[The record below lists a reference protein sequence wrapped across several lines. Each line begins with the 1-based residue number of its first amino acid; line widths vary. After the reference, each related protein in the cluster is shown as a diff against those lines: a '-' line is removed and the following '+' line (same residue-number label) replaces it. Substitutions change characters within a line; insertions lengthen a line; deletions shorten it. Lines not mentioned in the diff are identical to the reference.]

1 MRHAICRRARLAAA
15 AAAIVFGISLGA
27 GAAEKAPTP
36 PEILAAGRCDRACLR
51 DLTDQVFAAL
61 AAHDASRLP
70 LRADVRYT
78 ENGQTLRLNDGLWQ
92 TADGVSSSYAMYMQ
106 DAASGSAAFMGAI
119 QESGRTAMM
128 TLRLQVDGRK
138 ISQLEVVIARTSGAG
153 GGGFG
158 GGSYSDVKTLPV
170 FDEILAPAQRRSREQ
185 LIATANSY
193 FEGLEQATGKVT
205 PFEPAC
211 QRRENGS
218 ITANN
223 PAATNAMS
231 KLSCGA
237 QFDTGFSPFITE
249 VRGRRFELVD
259 EERGLVLAF
268 LSFDHSGRIKS
279 VKRTD
284 GTIAKVPAPFDTP
297 YTFLIAEVFKVRDGR
312 IAQVEAVLLPTPYG
326 MPSGW

>member
-1 MRHAICRRARLAAA
+1 MDYWVRILVRTVAVATVLVGA
-15 AAAIVFGISLGA
+15 GA
-27 GAAEKAPTP
+27 GAADKAPTP
-36 PEILAAGRCDRACLR
+36 TDILAAGRCDRACLHE
-51 DLTDQVFAAL
+51 LTDQVFAAL

-70 LRADVRYT
+70 LRDGVRYT
-78 ENGQTLRLNDGLWQ
+78 ENGQVLRLNDGLWQ
-92 TADGVSSSYAMYMQ
+92 TAEAVSTTYAMYLD
-106 DAASGSAAFMGAI
+106 DAQSGSAAFMGAI
-119 QESGRTAMM
+119 QESGRTAMI
-128 TLRLQVDGRK
+128 TLRLQVEGRK
-138 ISQLEVVIARTSGAG
+138 ISQIEVVIARTSGAG

-158 GGSYSDVKTLPV
+158 GGSYSDVRTLPV
-170 FDEILAPAQRRSREQ
+170 FAEVLPPAQRRPREQ

-205 PFEPAC
+205 PFEPGC

-223 PAATNAMS
+223 PDAKNAMS

-249 VRGRRFELVD
+249 VRGRRFPLVD
-259 EERGLVLAF
+259 EARGLVLAF

-284 GTIAKVPAPFDTP
+284 GTVAKVPPPFDTP
-297 YTFLIAEVFKVRDGR
+297 YTFLIAELFKIRDGR

-326 MPSGW
+326 MPGGW

>member
-1 MRHAICRRARLAAA
+1 MDYSIRSWVRVLGVAAA
-15 AAAIVFGISLGA
+15 LVA
-27 GAAEKAPTP
+27 GAAGAADKAPTAA
-36 PEILAAGRCDRACLR
+36 EMLAAGRCDRACLH
-51 DLTDQVFAAL
+51 DLTEQVFAAM

-70 LRADVRYT
+70 LRDGVRYT

-92 TADGVSSSYAMYMQ
+92 TAEGLSTSYAMYLDDVQ
-106 DAASGSAAFMGAI
+106 SGSAAFMGAI
-119 QESGRTAMM
+119 QESGRTAMI
-128 TLRLQVDGRK
+128 TLRLQVEGRK
-138 ISQLEVVIARTSGAG
+138 ISQIEVVIARTSGAA

-158 GGSYSDVKTLPV
+158 GGSYADVKTLPV
-170 FDEILAPAQRRSREQ
+170 FAEVLAPAQRRPREQ

-205 PFEPAC
+205 PFEPGC

-223 PAATNAMS
+223 PDAKNAMS

-249 VRGRRFELVD
+249 VRGRRFPLVD

-279 VKRTD
+279 VTRTD
-284 GTIAKVPAPFDTP
+284 GTIAKVPPPFDTP
-297 YTFLIAEVFKVRDGR
+297 YTFLIAELFKIRDGR

-326 MPSGW
+326 MPGGW

>member
-1 MRHAICRRARLAAA
+1 MEHSVRNRVRLAAITAMLLAAA
-15 AAAIVFGISLGA
+15 AA
-27 GAAEKAPTP
+27 GAADKAPTAT
-36 PEILAAGRCDRACLR
+36 EILAAGRCDRACLHA
-51 DLTDQVFAAL
+51 LTDQVFAAM

-70 LRADVRYT
+70 LRDGVRYT

-92 TADGVSSSYAMYMQ
+92 TAEGVSTTYAMYVD
-106 DAASGSAAFMGAI
+106 DAQSGSAAFMGAI
-119 QESGRTAMM
+119 TESGRTAMI
-128 TLRLQVDGRK
+128 TLRLQVEGRK
-138 ISQLEVVIARTSGAG
+138 ISQIEVVIARTSGAG

-158 GGSYSDVKTLPV
+158 GGSYSEVKTLPIFAEV
-170 FDEILAPAQRRSREQ
+170 LPQAQRRPREQ
-185 LIATANSY
+185 LIAIANSY

-205 PFEPAC
+205 PFEPGC

-223 PAATNAMS
+223 PDAKNAMS

-249 VRGRRFELVD
+249 VRGRRFPLVD
-259 EERGLVLAF
+259 EERGLVLSF

-284 GTIAKVPAPFDTP
+284 GTIAKVPPPFDTP
-297 YTFLIAEVFKVRDGR
+297 YTFLIAELFKIRDGR

-326 MPSGW
+326 MPGGW

>member
-1 MRHAICRRARLAAA
+1 MEYSIRSLLGVLAMAAA
-15 AAAIVFGISLGA
+15 LVA
-27 GAAEKAPTP
+27 GAAGAADKAPTAA
-36 PEILAAGRCDRACLR
+36 EILAAGRCDRGCLH
-51 DLTDQVFAAL
+51 DLTDQVFAAM

-70 LRADVRYT
+70 LRDGVRYT
-78 ENGQTLRLNDGLWQ
+78 ENGQALRLNDGLWQ
-92 TADGVSSSYAMYMQ
+92 TAEGISSTYAMYLD
-106 DAASGSAAFMGAI
+106 DAQSGSAAFMGAI
-119 QESGRTAMM
+119 QESGRTAMI
-128 TLRLQVDGRK
+128 TLRLQVEGRK
-138 ISQLEVVIARTSGAG
+138 ISQIEVVIARTSGA

-170 FDEILAPAQRRSREQ
+170 FAEVLSQAQRRPREQ

-205 PFEPAC
+205 PFEPGC

-223 PAATNAMS
+223 PDAKNAMS

-249 VRGRRFELVD
+249 VRGRRFPLVD

-284 GTIAKVPAPFDTP
+284 GTIATVPPPFDTP
-297 YTFLIAEVFKVRDGR
+297 YTFLIAELFKIRDGR
-312 IAQVEAVLLPTPYG
+312 IAQVEAVLLPTPYA
-326 MPSGW
+326 MPGGW

>member
-1 MRHAICRRARLAAA
+1 MEHSVRTRVQALAMGALAVMTAA
-15 AAAIVFGISLGA
+15 A
-27 GAAEKAPTP
+27 GAADKAPTP
-36 PEILAAGRCDRACLR
+36 TEILAAGRCDQSCLHG
-51 DLTDQVFAAL
+51 LTDQVFAAM

-70 LRADVRYT
+70 LRAGVRYT

-92 TADGVSSSYAMYMQ
+92 TAGAVSSDYAMYLEDPQ
-106 DAASGSAAFMGAI
+106 NGAAAFMGAI
-119 QESGRTAMM
+119 QESGRTALI
-128 TLRLQVDGRK
+128 TLRLQVEGRK
-138 ISQLEVVIARTSGAG
+138 ISQIEVVIARTSGAG

-170 FDEILAPAQRRSREQ
+170 FDEVLPPAQRRPREQ

-193 FEGLEQATGKVT
+193 FEGLEQATGRVT
-205 PFEPAC
+205 PFEPGC

-223 PAATNAMS
+223 PDAKNAMS

-249 VRGRRFELVD
+249 VRGRRFPLVD

-268 LSFDHSGRIKS
+268 LSFDHSGKIKS

-284 GTIAKVPAPFDTP
+284 GSIAKVPPPFDTP
-297 YTFLIAEVFKVRDGR
+297 YTFLIAELFKVRDGR

-326 MPSGW
+326 MPGGW